1 MTGSWPQPFI
11 TEANPMRYLLL
22 PPAIMMLMVAFSA
35 FPASLDTDREQL
47 LWQKDKQ
54 NYRDKS
60 AVVPNKDQLLLPDDL
75 SIKLN
80 GENYTL
86 KNNAQDLGQAIYLAI
101 NHRQFQDVQRLLPR
115 YQQLTDADPLLILF
129 AKAETAKAQNHY
141 PEAIAHYQQ
150 ILALSPKFL
159 RIKLE
164 LARAYFEDNQNKE
177 SLALFQN
184 LINDETLALPASVK
198 QTIQQFIDAIENRTA
213 WTGSLSFGYKYNSN
227 INQVPDK
234 NKVWETPGGTWKMA
248 NPKSSPGLTYD
259 ASLSKIIPIS
269 SNHSLQIKGTS
280 YGDRYPHYAE
290 FSENTSSLATL
301 YRFNDANTTIA
312 FGPLIELKTVNEKR
326 RYLGMGGKIEA
337 DYQFTPRVIL
347 STSADYQQLHYQK
360 PYDSADGNRSSLHLT
375 GVYGITPDTSL
386 FLGADATRLTTEVRS
401 DDYDQLGIRGGL
413 YTVLTPDIHLLAL
426 ATYRESQFKAFNQ
439 MLNVKCHDK
448 EAMYFVRFNFP
459 NYSLLTFTPY
469 TSYRFRD
476 NRSSA
481 DGIYSYHQHE
491 ISIGLETRF

>member
-80 GENYTL
+80 GKTIP

-164 LARAYFEDNQNKE
+164 LARAYFEDNQNK
-177 SLALFQN
+177 SL
-184 LINDETLALPASVK
+184 
-198 QTIQQFIDAIENRTA
+198 
-213 WTGSLSFGYKYNSN
+213 
-227 INQVPDK
+227 
-234 NKVWETPGGTWKMA
+234 
-248 NPKSSPGLTYD
+248 
-259 ASLSKIIPIS
+259 
-269 SNHSLQIKGTS
+269 
-280 YGDRYPHYAE
+280 
-290 FSENTSSLATL
+290 
-301 YRFNDANTTIA
+301 
-312 FGPLIELKTVNEKR
+312 
-326 RYLGMGGKIEA
+326 
-337 DYQFTPRVIL
+337 
-347 STSADYQQLHYQK
+347 
-360 PYDSADGNRSSLHLT
+360 
-375 GVYGITPDTSL
+375 
-386 FLGADATRLTTEVRS
+386 
-401 DDYDQLGIRGGL
+401 
-413 YTVLTPDIHLLAL
+413 
-426 ATYRESQFKAFNQ
+426 
-439 MLNVKCHDK
+439 
-448 EAMYFVRFNFP
+448 
-459 NYSLLTFTPY
+459 
-469 TSYRFRD
+469 
-476 NRSSA
+476 
-481 DGIYSYHQHE
+481 
-491 ISIGLETRF
+491 